1 MRNSTKNTETDMVSG
16 AAVVLSSM
24 HWFTFCPV
32 SSPRFYNGKGE
43 KYCESEGK
51 VRTGSEVALKD
62 QSPQ

>member
-1 MRNSTKNTETDMVSG
+1 MASG
-16 AAVVLSSM
+16 AAIVISSM
-24 HWFTFCPV
+24 HWFMFCPV

-43 KYCESEGK
+43 KYWESEGK